1 MTIAVYQ
8 HKGYDGKIKQF
19 VYGSGYY
26 PYIYKQRSL
35 VFTEW
40 VDKLQKRLI
49 KAKYNIE
56 QINNIVIHCIDTMKT
71 QAIGTVPTFQL
82 DFSIRL
88 SNLSIYSTSQQK

>member
-1 MTIAVYQ
+1 MAITVYQ

-40 VDKLQKRLI
+40 IDKLQKRLI
-49 KAKYNIE
+49 KAKYSIE
-56 QINNIVIHCIDTMKT
+56 QINNIVTHCINKGYYIADKYYIKPDSLV
-71 QAIGTVPTFQL
+71 QRINDLGYKDLECV
-82 DFSIRL
+82 
-88 SNLSIYSTSQQK
+88 

>member
-40 VDKLQKRLI
+40 VDRLQKRLI
-49 KAKYNIE
+49 KAKYNME
-56 QINNIVIHCIDTMKT
+56 QINNIVTHCIDKGYYVADKYYIKPDSLV
-71 QAIGTVPTFQL
+71 QRVNELGYKDLECV
-82 DFSIRL
+82 
-88 SNLSIYSTSQQK
+88 

>member
-56 QINNIVIHCIDTMKT
+56 QINNIVTHCIDTMKT